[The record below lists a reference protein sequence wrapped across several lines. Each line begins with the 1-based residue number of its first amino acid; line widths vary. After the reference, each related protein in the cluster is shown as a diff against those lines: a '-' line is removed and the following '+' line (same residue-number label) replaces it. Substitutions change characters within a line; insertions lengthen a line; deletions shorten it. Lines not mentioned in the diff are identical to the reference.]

1 MHRDNAMTTNDDSA
15 GPAPADAPPSANP
28 RLLAVMSHEI
38 RTPLYGMLGTLE
50 LLSMTELGA
59 AQRQQVATITASS
72 RVLLQLLDDLLDFS
86 RIEAGELRLDAV
98 PFDPV
103 ALAETVARAQEPL
116 ATRKGV
122 ALDCD
127 LHPGV
132 PWLLG
137 DPLRVRQVLAN
148 LLRNAIKFT
157 AKGSVT
163 LRMRHEPQPSAGQVR
178 LMLEVADTGVGIDGA
193 MLPHLFEPFTRGN
206 AAGPDRHGG
215 AGLGLAI
222 CRHLAR
228 LMGGD
233 ITADSTP
240 GQGSRFTVALRL
252 PVTSSRSSP
261 GVASADRGSTMPT
274 LPHLGLRVLVVEDHP
289 HNRQLLR
296 GQLERLGCA
305 VQLASDGAQG
315 LAACAA
321 GAFDVV
327 LTDVQMPVMDGYA
340 LSRRLRAAGNPV
352 RIVALTANAGDGEA
366 GRCHAA
372 GMDRCLVKPVLLQAL
387 AACLQELVPGRARAL
402 PLASD
407 DANANAALLAQSVH
421 ADLDALLAAAASG
434 DLGAVQAHAQRM
446 RGALAHL
453 DAARD
458 AAELCRE
465 LEAGAAWAV
474 QAAQDR
480 IGDLGPLLDA
490 CFPGYRNS
498 RLSP

>member
-1 MHRDNAMTTNDDSA
+1 MTTNDDSA
-15 GPAPADAPPSANP
+15 GPAPADAARTAGA
-28 RLLAVMSHEI
+28 RLLAAMSHEI

-50 LLSMTELGA
+50 LLSMSELDA
-59 AQRQQVATITASS
+59 VQRQQVATITESS
-72 RVLLQLLDDLLDFS
+72 RVLLQMLDDLLDFS
-86 RIEAGELRLDAV
+86 RIEAGQIRLDAV

-116 ATRKGV
+116 ALHKGV

-127 LHPGV
+127 LQPGL

-157 AKGSVT
+157 AQGRVT
-163 LRMRHEPQPSAGQVR
+163 LRMWQEPQPSADQVT
-178 LMLEVADTGVGIDGA
+178 LMLEVADTGPGIDGA
-193 MLPHLFEPFTRGN
+193 LLPHLFEPFTQGDATR
-206 AAGPDRHGG
+206 AAEPGG
-215 AGLGLAI
+215 AGLGLTV
-222 CRHLAR
+222 CRKLAR

-233 ITADSTP
+233 ITADSSP
-240 GQGSRFTVALRL
+240 GQGSRFTVALQL
-252 PVTSSRSSP
+252 PVTASRPAP
-261 GVASADRGSTMPT
+261 GAAGAGAGAAPAMPV
-274 LPHLGLRVLVVEDHP
+274 LPQLGLRVLVVEDHP
-289 HNRQLLR
+289 HNRLLLR

-315 LAACAA
+315 LAACTA

-340 LSRRLRAAGNPV
+340 LSRRLRAACNPV
-352 RIVALTANAGDGEA
+352 RIVALTANAGAGEA
-366 GRCHAA
+366 DRCHDA
-372 GMDRCLVKPVLLQAL
+372 GMDRCLVKPVLLQEL
-387 AACLQELVPGRARAL
+387 AACLQALMPGRAQ
-402 PLASD
+402 ASPCVSA
-407 DANANAALLAQSVH
+407 DADAALLARSVQ
-421 ADLDALLAAAASG
+421 ADFDALLAAAASG
-434 DLGAVQAHAQRM
+434 DLGLVQAHAQRM
-446 RGALAHL
+446 RGALAQV

-474 QAAQDR
+474 QATQDR
-480 IGDLGPLLDA
+480 IGELGLILDA
-490 CFPGYRNS
+490 CLPGYRHS

>member
-1 MHRDNAMTTNDDSA
+1 MTTNDDSA
-15 GPAPADAPPSANP
+15 VPAPPDAGHPANP
-28 RLLAVMSHEI
+28 RLLAAMSHEI

-50 LLSMTELGA
+50 LLSLTELSA

-86 RIEAGELRLDAV
+86 RIDAGQLRLDAV

-116 ATRKGV
+116 AMRKGV

-127 LHPGV
+127 LQPGV

-157 AKGSVT
+157 AHGRVT
-163 LRMRHEPQPSAGQVR
+163 LRMWHEPQPSPLPVR
-178 LMLEVADTGVGIDGA
+178 LMLEVADTGPGIDGA
-193 MLPHLFEPFTRGN
+193 LLAHLFEPFTQGDT
-206 AAGPDRHGG
+206 AGADRHGG

-233 ITADSTP
+233 ITVDSTP
-240 GQGSRFTVALRL
+240 GQGSRFLVALQL
-252 PVTSSRSSP
+252 QATAARS
-261 GVASADRGSTMPT
+261 ASGAACPDTAQAMPA

-289 HNRQLLR
+289 YNRQLLR
-296 GQLERLGCA
+296 GQLERLGCT

-340 LSRRLRAAGNPV
+340 LSRQLRATGNPV

-372 GMDRCLVKPVLLQAL
+372 GMDRCLVKPVLLPEL
-387 AACLQELVPGRARAL
+387 AACLQALVPAHGEMSPGAG
-402 PLASD
+402 D
-407 DANANAALLAQSVH
+407 DAEANAALLAQSVH

-434 DLGAVQAHAQRM
+434 DLGAVQTHAHRM
-446 RGALAHL
+446 RGALAHI

-458 AAELCRE
+458 AAQLCQE

-480 IGDLGPLLDA
+480 VGDLRLSLDA
-490 CFPGYRNS
+490 SFPGHHQP

>member
-1 MHRDNAMTTNDDSA
+1 MTTNDDSA
-15 GPAPADAPPSANP
+15 GPVPADAARTARTVNA
-28 RLLAVMSHEI
+28 RLLAAMSHEI

-50 LLSMTELGA
+50 LLSMSGLEV
-59 AQRQQVATITASS
+59 AQRRQVATITESS
-72 RVLLQLLDDLLDFS
+72 RVLLQMLDHVLDFS

-116 ATRKGV
+116 AMRKGV

-127 LHPGV
+127 LQPGV

-157 AKGSVT
+157 AQGRVT
-163 LRMRHEPQPSAGQVR
+163 LRLWQEPHPSADRVG
-178 LMLEVADTGVGIDGA
+178 LMLEVADTGPGIDGA
-193 MLPHLFEPFTRGN
+193 LLPHLFEPFMQGEATR
-206 AAGPDRHGG
+206 ADELGG

-222 CRHLAR
+222 CRKLAR

-233 ITADSTP
+233 ITADSAP
-240 GQGSRFTVALRL
+240 GQGSRFTVALQL
-252 PVTSSRSSP
+252 PATTSRP
-261 GVASADRGSTMPT
+261 LRGAAGADAAPAMAA
-274 LPHLGLRVLVVEDHP
+274 LPQLGLRVLVVEDNP
-289 HNRQLLR
+289 HNRLLLR
-296 GQLERLGCA
+296 GQLEGLGCA

-352 RIVALTANAGDGEA
+352 RIVALTANAGAGEA
-366 GRCHAA
+366 GRCHDA
-372 GMDRCLVKPVLLQAL
+372 GMDRCLVKPVLLQEL
-387 AACLQELVPGRARAL
+387 ATCLQALVAGRARMA
-402 PLASD
+402 PVASG
-407 DANANAALLAQSVH
+407 DADANAALLAQSVH
-421 ADLDALLAAAASG
+421 ADFDALLAAASRG
-434 DLGAVQAHAQRM
+434 DLGAVQAHAHHM
-446 RGALAHL
+446 RGTLAQSE
-453 DAARD
+453 AARE
-458 AAELCRE
+458 AAEVCRE

-480 IGDLGPLLDA
+480 IGDLGLILDA

-498 RLSP
+498 RLLP

>member
-1 MHRDNAMTTNDDSA
+1 MTTNDDSA
-15 GPAPADAPPSANP
+15 GPAPADAPGPANA
-28 RLLAVMSHEI
+28 RLLAAMSHEI

-50 LLSMTELGA
+50 LLSMTGLDV
-59 AQRQQVATITASS
+59 AQRQQVATITESS
-72 RVLLQLLDDLLDFS
+72 RVLLQILDDLLDFS
-86 RIEAGELRLDAV
+86 RIEAGQLRLDAV

-103 ALAETVARAQEPL
+103 ALAQTVARAQEPL
-116 ATRKGV
+116 AMRKGV

-127 LHPGV
+127 LQPGV

-157 AKGSVT
+157 AQGRVT
-163 LRMRHEPQPSAGQVR
+163 LRLWQEPQPSADRVG
-178 LMLEVADTGVGIDGA
+178 LMLEVADTGPGIDGA
-193 MLPHLFEPFTRGN
+193 LLPHLFEPFMQGDSTR
-206 AAGPDRHGG
+206 ADELGG

-222 CRHLAR
+222 CRKLAR

-233 ITADSTP
+233 ITADSSP
-240 GQGSRFTVALRL
+240 GQGSRFTVALQL
-252 PVTSSRSSP
+252 PAT
-261 GVASADRGSTMPT
+261 ASLPPRGAAGAAGAEAAPAMPA
-274 LPHLGLRVLVVEDHP
+274 LPQPGLRVLVVEDHP
-289 HNRQLLR
+289 HNRLLLR

-321 GAFDVV
+321 GSFDVV

-352 RIVALTANAGDGEA
+352 RIVALTANAGAGEA
-366 GRCHAA
+366 GRCQEA
-372 GMDRCLVKPVLLQAL
+372 GMDRCLVKPVLLREL
-387 AACLQELVPGRARAL
+387 AACLQELVPGRAQKP
-402 PLASD
+402 PLASG
-407 DANANAALLAQSVH
+407 DADATLLAQGVN
-421 ADLDALLAAAASG
+421 ADFDALRAAAASG
-434 DLGAVQAHAQRM
+434 DLVAVQAHAHHL
-446 RGALAHL
+446 RGALARI

-474 QAAQDR
+474 QATQDR
-480 IGDLGPLLDA
+480 IGDLGLILDA
-490 CFPGYRNS
+490 SVPGYRSS
-498 RLSP
+498 RLPP

>member
-1 MHRDNAMTTNDDSA
+1 MTTNDDSA
-15 GPAPADAPPSANP
+15 GPAPADAARPANP
-28 RLLAVMSHEI
+28 RLLAAMSHEI

-72 RVLLQLLDDLLDFS
+72 RVLLQMLDDLLDFS
-86 RIEAGELRLDAV
+86 RIEAGQIRLDAV

-103 ALAETVARAQEPL
+103 ALAKAVARAQEPL
-116 ATRKGV
+116 AMRKGV

-127 LHPGV
+127 LRPGV

-157 AKGSVT
+157 AQGRVT
-163 LRMRHEPQPSAGQVR
+163 LRMWQEPQPLAEQVR
-178 LMLEVADTGVGIDGA
+178 LMLEVADTGPGIDGA
-193 MLPHLFEPFTRGN
+193 LLPHLFEPFTQGDVPRADG
-206 AAGPDRHGG
+206 HGG
-215 AGLGLAI
+215 AGLGLAV

-233 ITADSTP
+233 ITVESTS
-240 GQGSRFTVALRL
+240 GEGSRFTVALQL
-252 PVTSSRSSP
+252 QATASRP
-261 GVASADRGSTMPT
+261 PPAGAARADTAPAMPT
-274 LPHLGLRVLVVEDHP
+274 LPQLGLRVLVVEDHP
-289 HNRQLLR
+289 HNRELLR
-296 GQLERLGCA
+296 GQLERLGCS

-315 LAACAA
+315 LAACTS
-321 GAFDVV
+321 GTFDVV
-327 LTDVQMPVMDGYA
+327 LTDVQMPVMDGYT
-340 LSRRLRAAGNPV
+340 LSRRLRAAGNRV

-387 AACLQELVPGRARAL
+387 AVCLQEVAPKGAQTS

-407 DANANAALLAQSVH
+407 DADASAALLSQRVH
-421 ADLDALLAAAASG
+421 ADLDALLAAATSG
-434 DLGAVQAHAQRM
+434 DLGAVQTHAHRM
-446 RGALAHL
+446 RGALANI

-474 QAAQDR
+474 QAAQDS
-480 IGDLGPLLDA
+480 IGDLRLILDA
-490 CFPGYRNS
+490 CFPGQRNS
-498 RLSP
+498 RFSP